1 MSQQQTLD
9 VQFSRGMNSS
19 PRGRDKSD
27 YLPGG
32 QVSYNQQPGGIPL
45 RIDGV
50 SKTFSGRMQTVEA
63 LLAVNLEVA
72 AGEFVCLL
80 GPSGCGKSTLLS
92 IIAGL
97 ETATTGTV
105 WANGREVHGPGTNR
119 VLLFQEAALFP
130 WLDVQHNVEFGLRQ
144 AGASAQERAAIAERF
159 IELVHLKGF
168 ERSYIH
174 QLSGGMRQR
183 VAIARA
189 LAIDPAV
196 LLMDEPFGALD
207 ALTRDRLHAELEAIW
222 ATTRKTVLFVTHNVR
237 EAVAL
242 GDRVLVFSPRPGRIV
257 REFRI
262 NLPRPRSLEDH
273 TLVDKAA
280 EILTVLKEGMDEHE
294 REAVNR

>member
-9 VQFSRGMNSS
+9 VQFSIGRNSP

-27 YLPGG
+27 YLSGG
-32 QVSYNQQPGGIPL
+32 QVSYDQQPSGIPL

-50 SKTFSGRMQTVEA
+50 SKTFSGRTQTVEA

-92 IIAGL
+92 VIAGL

-105 WANGREVHGPGTNR
+105 WANEREVRGPGTDR

-144 AGASAQERAAIAERF
+144 AGASARERAALAQHF
-159 IELVHLKGF
+159 IELVHLQGF

-207 ALTRDRLHAELEAIW
+207 ALTRDRLHTELEAIW
-222 ATTRKTVLFVTHNVR
+222 ATTLKTVLFVTHNVR

-273 TLVDKAA
+273 TLVDQAA
-280 EILTVLKEGMDEHE
+280 EILTVLKGIPGDKSEEYSQ
-294 REAVNR
+294 

>member
-1 MSQQQTLD
+1 MLHLFAPGSEQKLAQ
-9 VQFSRGMNSS
+9 G
-19 PRGRDKSD
+19 SD
-27 YLPGG
+27 T
-32 QVSYNQQPGGIPL
+32 NQPAPGGIPL
-45 RIDGV
+45 KVEGV
-50 SKTFSGRMQTVEA
+50 SKVFPGRSGSVEA
-63 LLAVNLEVA
+63 LRPVDVDIA

-97 ETATTGTV
+97 ESASSGKVLADGKEVRGAGTD
-105 WANGREVHGPGTNR
+105 R

-144 AGASAQERAAIAERF
+144 AGIRAKERAEIARRF
-159 IELVHLKGF
+159 IEIVHLKGF
-168 ERSYIH
+168 ERSFAH

-189 LAIDPAV
+189 LAINPAI

-207 ALTRDRLHAELEAIW
+207 ALTRDRLHAELESIW
-222 ATTRKTVLFVTHNVR
+222 TETRKTVVFVTHNVR

-257 REFRI
+257 AEFRI
-262 NLPRPRSLEDH
+262 DLPRPRSLEDH
-273 TLVDKAA
+273 QLVSMASD
-280 EILTVLKEGMDEHE
+280 IMTVLRDAMGTQEQGEIEGKTKYLTG
-294 REAVNR
+294 

>member
-1 MSQQQTLD
+1 MLFQSLLTTTQRT
-9 VQFSRGMNSS
+9 NS
-19 PRGRDKSD
+19 GD
-27 YLPGG
+27 LPT
-32 QVSYNQQPGGIPL
+32 PGGIPL
-45 RIDGV
+45 KIEGV
-50 SKTFSGRMQTVEA
+50 SKTFPGRGGVVEA
-63 LLAVNLEVA
+63 LRPVDVDVQ

-97 ETATTGTV
+97 EPATSGMI
-105 WANGREVHGPGTNR
+105 WADGRKVQGPGTDR

-144 AGASAQERAAIAERF
+144 AGMSAKERAATARRF

-168 ERSYIH
+168 ERSYVH

-189 LAIDPAV
+189 LAIDPAI

-207 ALTRDRLHAELEAIW
+207 ALTRDLLHAELESICAS
-222 ATTRKTVLFVTHNVR
+222 TRKTVLFVTHNVR

-257 REFRI
+257 REFYI
-262 NLPRPRSLEDH
+262 DLPRPRTLEDH
-273 TLVDKAA
+273 GLVDQAA
-280 EILTVLKEGMDEHE
+280 EIMSVLQGAMSTQEQE
-294 REAVNR
+294 EANGKSN